1 VFSYK
6 SWVWA
11 LSPFFQVQKMNNL
24 RRKRSLSSRKLKD
37 YWSKLIFFSTAAV
50 CDFVTSP
57 FVTCISKVNLLQGF
71 HVAIYRKLLWKI
83 LELVLWIIWE
93 FLGLI
98 LCRETSVLKFHI
110 VLLFL
115 LSLCIIH
122 KMVYWYFDVTSVCY
136 FYDIGVA

>member
-1 VFSYK
+1 MFFYK
-6 SWVWA
+6 SQVWA

-37 YWSKLIFFSTAAV
+37 YRSKLIFFLLQL

-57 FVTCISKVNLLQGF
+57 FVTCISKANLLQGF
-71 HVAIYRKLLWKI
+71 HVAIYRKLLWKS

-122 KMVYWYFDVTSVCY
+122 KMVCWYFDVTSVYY